1 MGNLIP
7 KYLPSTDEFDEGF
20 EMFFVFNLRTAQF
33 PGFAETL
40 DGEADADAGPEE
52 FIPGGAGYAR
62 PNVDERGLEG
72 GEGFRQV
79 HCGDRIAV
87 GILPAVE
94 GDVFAALA

>member
-33 PGFAETL
+33 PGFAEAL
-40 DGEADADAGPEE
+40 DGEADADAGPEK
-52 FIPGGAGYAR
+52 FIPGGAGYAW

-79 HCGDRIAV
+79 HCGDGIAV

-94 GDVFAALA
+94 GDVFAAPA